1 MTTLF
6 DTRDPG
12 PLPKRR
18 AVRLA
23 AQRHLVRQDNG
34 RFARQPLRERIAFV
48 RAAVK
53 RMQSTGARI

>member
-12 PLPKRR
+12 PMPPRR
-18 AVRLA
+18 KPQP
-23 AQRHLVRQDNG
+23 AQRHVLRRDDG
-34 RFARQPLRERIAFV
+34 RYARQPMRERIAFV